1 MQETNVMQDKEL
13 MDDML
18 TAEKHAVVNYSLFAN
33 ECSTQSV
40 RTDVM
45 TLLEDEHKLQ
55 AEIFDLMSSHG
66 WYAPKDAEM
75 QKIAEAK
82 QKYMSQ
88 AN

>member
-1 MQETNVMQDKEL
+1 MQETNVMQVKEI

-18 TAEKHAVVNYSLFAN
+18 TAEKHTAVNYSLFAN

-45 TLLEDEHKLQ
+45 SILDDQHKLQ

-66 WYAPKDAEM
+66 WYAPEQAEL
-75 QKIAEAK
+75 QKIDQAK
-82 QKYMSQ
+82 KKFTSQ
-88 AN
+88 